1 MENLNYEFELL
12 SEKEVAKIYKINV
25 RTLQRER
32 SMGIG
37 MPYVKLGKR
46 VRYKRGDVEKYIKH
60 HTVGDL
66 SLIHI

>member
-1 MENLNYEFELL
+1 MIKSNHEYELL
-12 SEKEVAKIYKINV
+12 SEKEVENNYKINA

-46 VRYKRGDVEKYIKH
+46 VRYKRSDVEKYIDQ
-60 HTVGDL
+60 HTVGD
-66 SLIHI
+66 HQYD

>member
-1 MENLNYEFELL
+1 MIKSNHEYELL
-12 SEKEVAKIYKINV
+12 SEKEVENNYKINA

-46 VRYKRGDVEKYIKH
+46 VRYKRSDVEKYIDQ
-60 HTVGDL
+60 HTVGD
-66 SLIHI
+66 HRYD

>member
-46 VRYKRGDVEKYIKH
+46 VRYKRGDVEKYLKH
-60 HTVGDL
+60 HTVGD
-66 SLIHI
+66 HRYD